1 MFCFHFLHFYRI
13 DTNFL
18 IKITDFGLAE
28 DVFESDYYRQGSNEE
43 VIKLPVKWMAP
54 ESLSDE
60 HFSEKSDVV
69 CFYNPILSL
78 SLLTKQDLILY
89 NAALSTLTE
98 STVHHIHTVFLDI
111 LMSLSLFYSG
121 YLE

>member
-1 MFCFHFLHFYRI
+1 MLIVDCVFCFQLLYFNRI

-28 DVFESDYYRQGSNEE
+28 DVFERNYYRQGSNEE

-54 ESLSDE
+54 EGLSDG

-78 SLLTKQDLILY
+78 FLLTKQVK
-89 NAALSTLTE
+89 S
-98 STVHHIHTVFLDI
+98 H
-111 LMSLSLFYSG
+111 
-121 YLE
+121 